1 MKVKDFLRVKY
12 NIDINDFNNQLT
24 NEVENQF
31 IFNGLD
37 CSSVIEKELS
47 DLNNAEIYALFAKC
61 CIRSNS
67 RAMFDSEVIEYGKE
81 EMKEYLNL

>member
-1 MKVKDFLRVKY
+1 MTVKDFLHVKY

-24 NEVENQF
+24 NEVRNQF

-37 CSSVIEKELS
+37 CSSVFEKELS
-47 DLNNAEIYALFAKC
+47 DLNNKEIIALFWKL
-61 CIRSNS
+61 CIKPNN